1 MQTRSNELTAFLT
14 TLHTA
19 IDERTQSDS
28 DTRKI
33 TEKVMHALQD
43 QRPAAALNPVWLPVC
58 EHIEDAMENV
68 AIEASQEIQD
78 QPHGSRAESLVAH
91 AQALR
96 AIAPS
101 LIWWHRTADVE
112 PGSPFTYAHAN
123 ATLIG
128 QGGLEERDDVWIG
141 ISLMAPGIEYP
152 EHHHPP
158 EEVYLVLSPGHWQQ
172 ASGAWFEPGIGGL
185 VHNTPN
191 ILHAMRSGTAPLL
204 ATWCL
209 WKGD

>member
-1 MQTRSNELTAFLT
+1 MHE
-14 TLHTA
+14 A
-19 IDERTQSDS
+19 ILERARVESDS
-28 DTRKI
+28 RLTIDKA
-33 TEKVMHALQD
+33 MQALQEP
-43 QRPAAALNPVWLPVC
+43 RPSAPPEPVWLPVC
-58 EHIEDAMENV
+58 EHLEVAMENV
-68 AIEASQEIQD
+68 AIYVSQED
-78 QPHGSRAESLVAH
+78 QAEPINSKLESLVAH
-91 AQALR
+91 AQAML
-96 AIAPS
+96 AVAPQ
-101 LIWWHRTADVE
+101 LACWHRTHDLE
-112 PGSPFTYAHAN
+112 PGSPFANAHAN

-128 QGGLEERDDVWIG
+128 KGGLEERDDVWVG

-191 ILHAMRSGTAPLL
+191 ILHAMRSRSAPLL

-209 WKGD
+209 WKGY